1 MMSCNSNPGS
11 ISLCRLWTILHDHLR
26 DVPWDDTFKLG
37 ASTTASKFCEWV
49 QFEIWLFFCCL
60 QSYKEQFCKRASDNK
75 DSINN
80 NLAE

>member
-1 MMSCNSNPGS
+1 MSCNSNPGS
-11 ISLCRLWTILHDHLR
+11 ISLCRL
-26 DVPWDDTFKLG
+26 WDDTFKLG

-49 QFEIWLFFCCL
+49 QFGIWLFFCCL
-60 QSYKEQFCKRASDNK
+60 QSYKEQFSKRASDNK